1 MDVRV
6 VSRNGISEIRIQ
18 ASLGT
23 ECEENAIQRSS
34 F

>member
-23 ECEENAIQRSS
+23 ECEENATHRSS